1 MFFNRKFNAANNP
14 ASALNPSSLPN
25 PTFAMSPGGVQDPIA
40 SPSLEATQAR
50 ATSQSLEVAQD
61 SAASQ
66 SLGIVQGSAAS
77 QAPAESEGGILDNLK
92 EIPAVIKEKA
102 AALQEN
108 LEKFTE
114 QSTEEQRV
122 TVQDRLTKVGQKY
135 QNFTES
141 LQENIV
147 KTLPL
152 TGPGQ
157 LLSAIPEK
165 LAKEREEEERKK
177 AARQGK
183 MALVL
188 EGGGAKGSYQAG
200 AYRAL
205 KEAGFHF
212 DYVVGTSIG
221 SINGA
226 MIAQGDDE
234 LMDEIWLTSNMS
246 RIVGDDID
254 QEEVEKLLDGGLSLA
269 NLSKG
274 ADLIRQIF
282 SKKGLDITPLK
293 ELFATYI
300 DEDKLRASSSKLG
313 VCTVNLSKRQPVQ
326 IFIDEMPPGTAR
338 DYVLASSY
346 LPIFKMEPLGGDIY
360 VDGAAYENVPTS
372 MVEDLAEKIV
382 VIGLFPDR
390 LRYQPY
396 LKDAR
401 YLFIHPE
408 KDLPEMIRFS
418 PEVAKENIRLGYED
432 MKRQLAAQHD
442 SKIMFWP
449 GKTLPEASSP
459 AALVAGAP
467 SLPTSEEAA
476 SVENATK
483 DEASPGAEPQPS
495 AIEALGDRFARQMSF
510 ILKLD
515 EEKNVFRQTHL
526 TNHGRRENDAEH
538 AWHMAVMAYILQ
550 EYSKEPVDLLR
561 VILLCLTHDLV
572 EIEAGDTYAYDKEG
586 LATQKEREEKAK
598 EDLFSMLPDDQAQM
612 FKGLFEEFEAQ
623 ETPEAKFAR
632 AMDNFQPLLL
642 NHSNDGGD
650 WVSHQVHASDVYRR
664 QSQTKP
670 GSPTLYAVTDEILQ
684 EHIAKGHLIQ
694 EDSKGPEGLEEPKE
708 EE

>member
-1 MFFNRKFNAANNP
+1 MFLNHRSNTTNNP
-14 ASALNPSSLPN
+14 ASALNLPAAPN
-25 PTFAMSPGGVQDPIA
+25 PASAMS
-40 SPSLEATQAR
+40 LR
-50 ATSQSLEVAQD
+50 ADQGP
-61 SAASQ
+61 AASQ
-66 SLGIVQGSAAS
+66 SLETAQASSPS

-483 DEASPGAEPQPS
+483 DEASPGAELQPQPS

-526 TNHGRRENDAEH
+526 TNHGRQENDAEH